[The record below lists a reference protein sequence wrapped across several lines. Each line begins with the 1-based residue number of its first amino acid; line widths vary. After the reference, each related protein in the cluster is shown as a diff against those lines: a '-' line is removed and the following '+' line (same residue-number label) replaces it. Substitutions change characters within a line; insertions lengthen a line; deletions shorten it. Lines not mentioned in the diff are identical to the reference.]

1 MFPQDQAAK
10 ISIASVQEYLDNH
23 PHTSI
28 KKVIFN
34 VFKDDDAY
42 LYDTLLNKKI
52 TVRGNVIKLS

>member
-52 TVRGNVIKLS
+52 TVRGH